1 MLAVITVVVACM
13 LLLLL
18 RAGTAQLLLM
28 KLKHLPH
35 CPEIQSHPNLIN
47 NLL

>member
-1 MLAVITVVVACM
+1 MLAVITVVVVCM

-18 RAGTAQLLLM
+18 RAGTAQPLPI

-35 CPEIQSHPNLIN
+35 CPEIQPHPDLTN